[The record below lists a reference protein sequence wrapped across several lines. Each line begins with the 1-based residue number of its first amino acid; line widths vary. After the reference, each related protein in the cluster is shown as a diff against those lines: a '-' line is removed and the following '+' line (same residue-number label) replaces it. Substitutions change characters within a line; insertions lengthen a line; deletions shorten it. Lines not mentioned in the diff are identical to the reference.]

1 MRWSL
6 EPATHGIGK
15 WIVGRG
21 EDRLEVIAAPGARMP
36 SAERDDPYALPAGWR
51 HAAWKRPQERRLNID
66 REAPDSALH
75 TIGTCEV
82 LDTID
87 VRLHGY
93 VREIL
98 TQQLAH
104 LTAMQTLPAM
114 TAHSRFKDEARQDIG
129 AIAWVQA
136 ELAEAFPD
144 SFPDHLP
151 RNRNPMGRASGAG
164 PVAHAST
171 LDPPPGPPGNA
182 EREEE
187 EEELRIPDTV
197 QALQLRIRPHVYS
210 EGLGGREL
218 WRLLR
223 RRLGWRVMERLPRAV
238 LVMLFAGSR
247 NGREPHELVTRML
260 ILCAFQYDWPLV
272 TDLDKAQGRLQS
284 ILAVGWPDHYHEL
297 RSHNEVT
304 LSVRNWLHA
313 SARIG
318 KARRSPRQPHS
329 GPTTQLRTPARAPAR
344 THPATHRATRPS
356 SPAPQPDRPRPPAVR
371 DRPARG

>member
-21 EDRLEVIAAPGARMP
+21 DDRVEVIAVPGARMP
-36 SAERDDPYALPAGWR
+36 SAERDDPYARPAGWR
-51 HAAWKRPQERRLNID
+51 HAAWKRSYERRLNLD
-66 REAPDSALH
+66 REAPDSALR

-93 VREIL
+93 VREVL

-144 SFPDHLP
+144 HAL
-151 RNRNPMGRASGAG
+151 RNRNPMERVNGAG
-164 PVAHAST
+164 PVAHART
-171 LDPPPGPPGNA
+171 LEPPPGSPGN
-182 EREEE
+182 EGDEEQ
-187 EEELRIPDTV
+187 LRIPDTV
-197 QALQLRIRPHVYS
+197 QALQSRIRPHVYS

-238 LVMLFAGSR
+238 LVLLFAGSR

-284 ILAVGWPDHYHEL
+284 ILAVGWPDHYHEM
-297 RSHNEVT
+297 RSHDEAA
-304 LSVRNWLHA
+304 LSVRNWLRA

-318 KARRSPRQPHS
+318 RARRSPRHAHRR
-329 GPTTQLRTPARAPAR
+329 PTAQLRTPAPAPAQ
-344 THPATHRATRPS
+344 TPSATRCATQPS